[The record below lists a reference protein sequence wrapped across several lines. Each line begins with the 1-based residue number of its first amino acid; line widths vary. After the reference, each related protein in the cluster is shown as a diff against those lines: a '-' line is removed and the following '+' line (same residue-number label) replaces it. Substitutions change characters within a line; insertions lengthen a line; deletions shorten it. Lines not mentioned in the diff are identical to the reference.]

1 MKLFREDYTE
11 EDLILIARRKKL
23 EKQATNRTQ
32 YLLRKERAK
41 FNVNRWK
48 SWNREHRER
57 KVKKSDPS
65 HGSLVNLAI
74 KRNKY
79 KKNVMHKE
87 AVFKHFKG
95 LEKQRAELFVE
106 ETLNPQTKT
115 ILCLIGGS
123 GVGKTLGALHLQY
136 KLGANVICSYTT
148 RPKRSN
154 EIDGRDHYFVD
165 VIPPKDQLLAYV
177 SFGPDSYKY
186 YALKTQVKGPL
197 TVYVIDERGYLDLVK
212 NHGDKYNLYVVRI
225 ERKPRLRYAAGVDAK
240 RIGRDR
246 GRKTYEDK
254 IKYNETIYNNGT
266 KAEFFATLEQLY
278 TGLLNMVTKKY
289 GWER

>member
-23 EKQATNRTQ
+23 EQQARNRTQ
-32 YLLRKERAK
+32 YILRKERAK
-41 FNVNRWK
+41 FRVRRWK
-48 SWNREHRER
+48 IWNREHRER
-57 KVKKSDPS
+57 KVKKSDMG
-65 HGSLVNLAI
+65 HGALVHLAI

-79 KKNVMHKE
+79 KKNVMHKK
-87 AVFKHFKG
+87 AVFQHFKK
-95 LEKQRAELFVE
+95 LEKDRAELFVE
-106 ETLNPQTKT
+106 EALHPQTKT

-123 GVGKTLGALHLQY
+123 GVGKTLGALHLQQ

-148 RPKRSN
+148 RPKRSE

-165 VIPPKDQLLAYV
+165 VVPPKDELLAYV

-197 TVYVIDERGYLDLVK
+197 TVYVIDEKGYLDLIK
-212 NHGDKYNLYVVRI
+212 NHGSKYNLYVVRI

-240 RIGRDR
+240 RINRDR
-246 GRKTYEDK
+246 SRKAYEDK
-254 IKYNETIYNNGT
+254 IKYDETIDNNGT
-266 KAEFFATLEQLY
+266 KAEFFAILEQLY
-278 TGLLNMVTKKY
+278 TGLLNEVTKKY
-289 GWER
+289 GWEG

>member
-23 EKQATNRTQ
+23 ERQAMNRTQ
-32 YLLRKERAK
+32 HILSKERARYRVRK
-41 FNVNRWK
+41 LK
-48 SWNREHRER
+48 IWNREHRP
-57 KVKKSDPS
+57 KKIKKSDLS
-65 HGSLVNLAI
+65 HGTLVHMAI

-87 AVFKHFKG
+87 AVFKHFKE
-95 LEKQRAELFVE
+95 LEKQRAELLVE
-106 ETLNPQTKT
+106 ENLHPQTKT

-123 GVGKTLGALHLQY
+123 GVGKTLGALHLQH

-165 VIPPKDQLLAYV
+165 VIPPKEELLAYV

-197 TVYVIDERGYLDLVK
+197 TVYVIDEKGYLDLVK

-225 ERKPRLRYAAGVDAK
+225 ERKPRLRYAAGVDAT

-246 GRKTYEDK
+246 SRKAYEDK
-254 IKYNETIYNNGT
+254 VKYDETIYNNGT

-278 TGLLNMVTKKY
+278 TGLLNTVTKKY
-289 GWER
+289 GWEG